1 MLDALEYELPGR
13 AVTLGPVADI
23 EQGLGLLLRELLLAD
38 SHERV
43 DDDVRD
49 SRVGLVLDGA
59 ATERLGEI
67 FYLADGRDEALGG
80 VFVER
85 AEAPR
90 VVADLALARPH
101 VEVALHK
108 RELRRREEFDVVVG
122 EIREPRRVRDPALAK
137 IRPPR
142 IFERSEK
149 MSHLLTQS

>member
-1 MLDALEYELPGR
+1 MLDALEYEFPGR

-90 VVADLALARPH
+90 VVADLALRQM
-101 VEVALHK
+101 
-108 RELRRREEFDVVVG
+108 R
-122 EIREPRRVRDPALAK
+122 
-137 IRPPR
+137 
-142 IFERSEK
+142 K
-149 MSHLLTQS
+149 M

>member
-1 MLDALEYELPGR
+1 MLDALEYEFPGR
-13 AVTLGPVADI
+13 AVTLGPVADV

-59 ATERLGEI
+59 AAERLGEI
-67 FYLADGRDEALGG
+67 FDLADGCDEALDG

-90 VVADLALARPH
+90 VVADLALESLSA
-101 VEVALHK
+101 
-108 RELRRREEFDVVVG
+108 
-122 EIREPRRVRDPALAK
+122 
-137 IRPPR
+137 
-142 IFERSEK
+142 
-149 MSHLLTQS
+149 